1 MVHIFHTTL
10 AGMRQNSKWP
20 DQEEF
25 ANQVC
30 LSYGGYVKYEN
41 GTRIPSVE
49 ALRQICD
56 KARWN
61 QKDVEDLLKLRD
73 EAKAKQVGIDRPFG
87 LGPTIDSEALAAKL
101 QQEVTYILKKQGM
114 GLPDRTK
121 KVIRKRF
128 FLILKNKLGA

>member
-1 MVHIFHTTL
+1 MVHIFHTKL

-25 ANQVC
+25 AHQVG

-49 ALRQICD
+49 ALKQICD
-56 KARWN
+56 KAGWSA
-61 QKDVEDLLKLRD
+61 VEVEVITELRD

-87 LGPTIDSEALAAKL
+87 LGPTVDSDAVAKKI
-101 QQEVTYILKKQGM
+101 QNEVAYILKQDGVVVPNKTQ
-114 GLPDRTK
+114 
-121 KVIRKRF
+121 KVIEKRIV
-128 FLILKNKLGA
+128 LILKNTLGV